1 MTTTFALLLAL
12 HFLYHLI
19 ATITVVYSL
28 YHSNTVHKR
37 AWWKLAAAVAWT
49 ALSVYLAVEVFVG
62 THNVH
67 G

>member
-1 MTTTFALLLAL
+1 MTTTFALLLVL

-37 AWWKLAAAVAWT
+37 SWWKLVAAVAWT

-62 THNVH
+62 THGGHV
-67 G
+67 